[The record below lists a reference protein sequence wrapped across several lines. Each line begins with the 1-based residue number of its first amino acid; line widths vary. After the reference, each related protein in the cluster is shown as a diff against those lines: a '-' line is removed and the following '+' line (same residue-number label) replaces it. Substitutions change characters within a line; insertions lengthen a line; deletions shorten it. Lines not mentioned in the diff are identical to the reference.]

1 MNKLLTLA
9 AGMLMASTSLAAS
22 ISWGNVA
29 ASKIVGLDGTT
40 AITAANATAWGLTLT
55 LMKADGTATTGLGSS
70 ASTVGMTAGVVS
82 GANWI
87 YKYGT
92 DAQSGDEF
100 YIKALM
106 TVDGTTYEMNIYA
119 DQATQENFVLD
130 LGANPNNTS
139 TATFSWKAGTYGG
152 TMWSAQSV
160 PEPTSGLLLLMGMA
174 GLALKRKRV

>member
-1 MNKLLTLA
+1 MKKLMMVA
-9 AGMLMASTSLAAS
+9 AAALVAGASHAAL
-22 ISWGNVA
+22 INWGNA
-29 ASKIVGLDGTT
+29 PTSKLVGLDGTT
-40 AITAANATAWGLTLT
+40 AITAANATAWGLTLS
-55 LMKADGTATTGLGSS
+55 LMYADGTATGSS
-70 ASTVGMTAGVVS
+70 VSTMSMSAGVLAGTAAS
-82 GANWI
+82 WTYN
-87 YKYGT
+87 YGT
-92 DAQSGDEF
+92 DAQNGDEF

>member
-1 MNKLLTLA
+1 MKKLLTMAVAALLA
-9 AGMLMASTSLAAS
+9 GATQAAS
-22 ISWGNVA
+22 IAWGNA
-29 ASKIVGLDGTT
+29 SASKLVGLDGAT
-40 AITAANATAWGLTLT
+40 AISSGNATAWGLTLT
-55 LMKADGTATTGLGSS
+55 LMYADGTSTGSS
-70 ASTVGMTAGVVS
+70 ASTVGMTAGIVS
-82 GANWI
+82 GATWTYN
-87 YKYGT
+87 YGT
-92 DAQSGDEF
+92 DAQNGDEF